1 MANKRGATG
10 VAPAKLAVLVV
21 VVAVVVMV
29 VVVTT
34 VVVTLS
40 KTDIDAQPAH
50 KSLLTAV
57 SSNAAVS
64 LPQLRLLLT

>member
-21 VVAVVVMV
+21 AVVVMVVV